1 MSNLFPDPFSGGP
14 NPFNETSG
22 LPNDPVYQN
31 SEVPD
36 GEFPETPIQ
45 RSDKTASILRRYFT
59 ILVLGGLVLGLI
71 FSIGVI
77 RVIQHFG
84 LDDVPVQVD

>member
-1 MSNLFPDPFSGGP
+1 MSNLFPDPFNGGP
-14 NPFNETSG
+14 NPFNDTPG
-22 LPNDPVYQN
+22 LSNDPVYEN
-31 SEVPD
+31 SEPPE
-36 GEFPETPIQ
+36 GEFPENAIQ
-45 RSDKTASILRRYFT
+45 RSDKTASILRRYFS